1 MSSSGPANL
10 NSKHAWRELASRDLP
25 KRSAAERVADFL
37 EIHGLFDEE
46 TAREQASRCIQ
57 CPNPSC
63 VSGCPLCNP
72 IPQWMQ
78 LTAEGRFLEA
88 AAVLGSVTNL
98 AEVCTRLCPSDRLC
112 EGTCILDSVGEP
124 VAIQAIERF
133 LSDYA
138 FEHGLVDA
146 ATAPPNGCKVAVVGS
161 GPGGMA
167 CADDL
172 ARKGC
177 AVTIFDS
184 DLVPGGLLV
193 NGIPAFRLDR
203 SIVHRRV
210 ELLQKLGVKFQ
221 LGVRLWDEVTLNSL
235 RDEFNA
241 VYLAQDW
248 RTARLLDIP
257 GADAPGVVPALTFL
271 LQKNTAVPLDLP
283 PLDVT
288 GRRVLVIGG
297 GNAAID
303 CLRTAI
309 RCGAAQAIGLYR
321 RSEAEM
327 PCGRQEYQNAIEEG
341 ASFEFHVVPTG
352 VRLEAGRVAGLRLI
366 RTEPAVP
373 GSPRLETPRTRP
385 GSEFEVEGDWVI
397 PALGFNPL
405 PCLRTGGLE
414 LLQTNPW
421 GGLQVDS
428 FQETNLP
435 GVFAGGDLTRGPS
448 TVLEAVRDARRAA
461 AQMLTWLSRS
471 RTPESP
477 KEKEF

>member
-161 GPGGMA
+161 GPAG
-167 CADDL
+167 L
-172 ARKGC
+172 AAAQQLAAEGLHVRLISMHTVKPIDRE
-177 AVTIFDS
+177 AIVRAAQET
-184 DLVPGGLLV
+184 GGLLTIEEHQLSGGLGSAV
-193 NGIPAFRLDR
+193 AEVLCDEGVAPKKFR
-203 SIVHRRV
+203 
-210 ELLQKLGVKFQ
+210 
-221 LGVRLWDEVTLNSL
+221 RLALPDQYVSL
-235 RDEFNA
+235 VGTHE
-241 VYLAQDW
+241 W
-248 RTARLLDIP
+248 LLDKF
-257 GADAPGVVPALTFL
+257 GLTAP
-271 LQKNTAVPLDLP
+271 
-283 PLDVT
+283 
-288 GRRVLVIGG
+288 
-297 GNAAID
+297 
-303 CLRTAI
+303 
-309 RCGAAQAIGLYR
+309 
-321 RSEAEM
+321 
-327 PCGRQEYQNAIEEG
+327 
-341 ASFEFHVVPTG
+341 HVVAAVQG
-352 VRLEAGRVAGLRLI
+352 MVAH
-366 RTEPAVP
+366 
-373 GSPRLETPRTRP
+373 
-385 GSEFEVEGDWVI
+385 
-397 PALGFNPL
+397 
-405 PCLRTGGLE
+405 
-414 LLQTNPW
+414 
-421 GGLQVDS
+421 
-428 FQETNLP
+428 
-435 GVFAGGDLTRGPS
+435 
-448 TVLEAVRDARRAA
+448 
-461 AQMLTWLSRS
+461 
-471 RTPESP
+471 
-477 KEKEF
+477 